1 MSEFQRE
8 LILRQLASRRS
19 EIQDA
24 EEKLQHHLRLLD
36 NGQTRQRKEVREQE
50 IGNLRVLIRGY
61 QTHIT
66 KLEQELRDLS

>member
-19 EIQDA
+19 ELQDA
-24 EEKLQHHLRLLD
+24 EEKLQIHLRMLD
-36 NGQTRQRKEVREQE
+36 NGQTRQRKQVREQE
-50 IGNLRVLIRGY
+50 IGNLRVLIEGI
-61 QTHIT
+61 QKHIS